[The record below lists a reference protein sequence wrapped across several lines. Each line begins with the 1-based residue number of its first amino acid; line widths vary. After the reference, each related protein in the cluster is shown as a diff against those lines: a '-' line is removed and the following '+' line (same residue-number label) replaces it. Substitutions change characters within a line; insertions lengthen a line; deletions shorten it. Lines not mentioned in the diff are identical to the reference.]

1 MGFTL
6 DRYLKMLGDAD
17 GTDLHVMAGVKPKF
31 RIHGKLVPVDGEE
44 TWSDD
49 QVRDYLLPL
58 LDDKRRELFLKRH
71 DLDWAYALPGVAR
84 FRVNYFVQQHGMG
97 GVFRLIP
104 HVIRSCKELGVPE
117 VVESYAHLRNGL
129 VLCTG
134 PTGSGKSTTLAAL
147 IDYVNRNFH
156 RHIITIEEPIEYVHN
171 SKRSYITQREVG
183 EDAKSFAQAL
193 RAATRQDPDVILV
206 GELRDLETIGLAIT
220 AAELGSLVFATLHT
234 NSAAKTIDRIIDVFP
249 ESQQN
254 QVRTMLSVALKGVI
268 AQLLIPKKDASGRV
282 PVNEILLWSFSLGN
296 MIREGSI
303 YKIVSLIE
311 AGRGEGMQ
319 LMDDGIMQRYREGS
333 IDAQHA
339 YLWAQDKKRFEGLV
353 QRARVTGG
361 AGTA

>member
-1 MGFTL
+1 VAYPI
-6 DRYLKMLGDAD
+6 DRYLRMVGDCD
-17 GTDLHVMAGVKPKF
+17 GTDLHVCAGVVPKI
-31 RIHGKLVPVDGEE
+31 RIHGKLVPIDGEPP
-44 TWSDD
+44 WPDS

-58 LDDKRRELFLKRH
+58 LDEKRRELFLKKQ

-84 FRVNYFVQQHGMG
+84 FRVNYFVQQNGMG

-104 HVIRSCKELGVPE
+104 HKIRTCKELGIPE

-134 PTGSGKSTTLAAL
+134 PTGSGKSTTLAAI
-147 IDYVNRNFH
+147 IDYINRNFS
-156 RHIITIEEPIEYVHN
+156 RHIITIEEPIEYVHTC
-171 SKRSYITQREVG
+171 KRSYISQREVG
-183 EDAKSFAQAL
+183 IDAPSFASAL

-234 NSAAKTIDRIIDVFP
+234 NSAAKTVDRIIDVFP

-254 QVRTMLSVALKGVI
+254 QVRTMLSVALRGVV
-268 AQLLIPKKDASGRV
+268 AQLLIPKKDGKGRV

-296 MIREGSI
+296 MIREGAI

-319 LMDDGIMQRYREGS
+319 LMDDAIMQRYREGL
-333 IDAQHA
+333 IDAYHA
-339 YLWAQDKKRFEGLV
+339 YLWAQDKKRFEGLL
-353 QRARVTGG
+353 QRERAARG
-361 AGTA
+361 AGKT

>member
-1 MGFTL
+1 VGHEL
-6 DRYLKMLGDAD
+6 DRYLKMVAENE
-17 GTDLHVMAGVKPKF
+17 GTDLHVCAGIRPKI
-31 RIHGKLVPVDGEE
+31 RVHGKLIPINGEPA
-44 TWSDD
+44 WPDQ

-58 LDDKRRELFLKRH
+58 LDDRRRELFLKRH

-104 HVIRSCKELGVPE
+104 HTIRSCKELGVPE
-117 VVESYAHLRNGL
+117 VIESYAHLRNGL

-134 PTGSGKSTTLAAL
+134 PTGSGKSTTLAA
-147 IDYVNRNFH
+147 IVDYINRNFH
-156 RHIITIEEPIEYVHN
+156 RHIITIEEPIEYVHVN
-171 SKRSYITQREVG
+171 KRSYITQREVG
-183 EDAKSFAQAL
+183 EDARSFAHAL

-206 GELRDLETIGLAIT
+206 GELRDLETISLAIT

-268 AQLLIPKKDASGRV
+268 AQLLIPTRDGQGRV

-296 MIREGSI
+296 MIREGAI

-311 AGRGEGMQ
+311 AGRGDGMQ
-319 LMDDGIMQRYREGS
+319 LMDDAIMQRYREGL
-333 IDAQHA
+333 IDAKHA
-339 YLWAQDKKRFEGLV
+339 YLWAQDKKKFEGLL
-353 QRARVTGG
+353 QRERRQGG
-361 AGTA
+361 